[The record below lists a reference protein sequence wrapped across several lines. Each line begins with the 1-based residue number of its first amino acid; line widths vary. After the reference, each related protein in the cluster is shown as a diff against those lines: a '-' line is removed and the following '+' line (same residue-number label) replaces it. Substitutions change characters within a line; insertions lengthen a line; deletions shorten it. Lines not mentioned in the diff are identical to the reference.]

1 MCSASFWAKAW
12 DWCWPAWH
20 SESWERW
27 RFPASCGA
35 CFTALAAMTFQRSY
49 ASLRCSQLSP
59 SALVIYPHGELC
71 ASTLWS
77 LCETNKEFMDSILQ
91 DLRYGLRMLVRNPG
105 FAAVAVMTLALGI
118 GANTAIFS
126 VVNAT
131 MLEPLPF

>member
-1 MCSASFWAKAW
+1 MCFASFWARAW

-35 CFTALAAMTFQRSY
+35 CFTELAAMTFQRSY

-77 LCETNKEFMDSILQ
+77 LCETSKEI
-91 DLRYGLRMLVRNPG
+91 YGLHTSRS
-105 FAAVAVMTLALGI
+105 ALWTSHAGEESRLC
-118 GANTAIFS
+118 GDCCDDTCAGHRR
-126 VVNAT
+126 
-131 MLEPLPF
+131 